1 MSDTGIVKKSTD
13 AELQEQT
20 NQSPLDPLAL
30 AVGTRVGVYIIEAVL
45 GCGGFGIT
53 YRVRHETLNKQFAL
67 KEYFP
72 RDFSFRDNTNVQ
84 PTASSAKEYAWGL
97 DRFIKEAQALAKFK
111 HPAIV
116 EVSDIFPA
124 NNTAYMVL
132 SYEEAPNLNEWLKT
146 LGWPA
151 SQEELDQLAAPL
163 LDALDL
169 VHGHGMLIVTSH
181 RTIFSCASTVR
192 RC

>member
-1 MSDTGIVKKSTD
+1 
-13 AELQEQT
+13 
-20 NQSPLDPLAL
+20 
-30 AVGTRVGVYIIEAVL
+30 
-45 GCGGFGIT
+45 
-53 YRVRHETLNKQFAL
+53 
-67 KEYFP
+67 
-72 RDFSFRDNTNVQ
+72 
-84 PTASSAKEYAWGL
+84 
-97 DRFIKEAQALAKFK
+97 
-111 HPAIV
+111 
-116 EVSDIFPA
+116 
-124 NNTAYMVL
+124 MVL